1 MVDLRVSRG
10 EPGRE
15 VGARPAPHRAAR
27 EWAWCDGRPRREG
40 SAEIC
45 RDPSR
50 EELIQA
56 SGISFAASLSSFQSS
71 EALLL
76 LSEMG
81 GISQPGMVVRLE
93 LGG

>member
-1 MVDLRVSRG
+1 MSRG

-27 EWAWCDGRPRREG
+27 EWAWCDGRPRGEG

-45 RDPSR
+45 AVPSR

-56 SGISFAASLSSFQSS
+56 SGISFAAILSSLLSS

-76 LSEMG
+76 LPEMG
-81 GISQPGMVVRLE
+81 GISHLGMVVWLE